1 MAIIAYNINCR
12 NAIKCIKN
20 RNDIEVTLLRKKDS
34 ERSSSK
40 LQTFLFFTQ
49 KFFRSPNPIDITKLI
64 SKTYILLKETP
75 EEIHCRHFFTSYQP
89 LSSGGTYVSF
99 FAYPKLIDS
108 NVTRML
114 TLRKEEEEI
123 IAEQMRALD
132 MKKKLDKEL
141 LLSNK
146 EEEHEKIYEGLIKI
160 YLRKT
165 KFFLILIVE

>member
-1 MAIIAYNINCR
+1 M
-12 NAIKCIKN
+12 
-20 RNDIEVTLLRKKDS
+20 
-34 ERSSSK
+34 
-40 LQTFLFFTQ
+40 FFIQ

-123 IAEQMRALD
+123 ILIDKNKIKDLVLLRQNI
-132 MKKKLDKEL
+132 MKC
-141 LLSNK
+141 
-146 EEEHEKIYEGLIKI
+146 
-160 YLRKT
+160 
-165 KFFLILIVE
+165 V